1 MTADSLIEKR
11 AQRPPDRRGAFNGA
25 LPLGWAHLWLL
36 MGILGGMLALVGF
49 VFLAY
54 LSEF

>member
-11 AQRPPDRRGAFNGA
+11 AQRPPDRRGTFNGA

-49 VFLAY
+49 VFFAY